1 MNDLLIFS
9 PSPKIGFLHTPPSLL
24 DLPQLLVEYLLCFL
38 ANRLAY
44 FLVGLPTKAGFVNGI
59 GRVGAPRT
67 HGDDVQL
74 RVGTVG
80 YVHGCT
86 KGQLRL
92 LGTVSGQ

>member
-9 PSPKIGFLHTPPSLL
+9 PSPKIGFWHAPASLL
-24 DLPQLLVEYLLCFL
+24 DLAHLLVEYVPSFL

-44 FLVGLPTKAGFVNGI
+44 FFIGLPTKAGFVHGI

-74 RVGTVG
+74 GVGTVG

-92 LGTVSGQ
+92 LGTVGGQ